1 MNTKGLSLIE
11 LIISLAVFSTVA
23 GLLFGIFFISFKTLG
38 FGERERD
45 AAVEAAWSIERMVK
59 EFRQAHN
66 IYAIEFTNGFYRMEI
81 ELAAADGMKRYK
93 YYLYDDPDDSPGS
106 PSYPYQLLR
115 AETTGGW
122 SEGKGKPIAKM
133 VTDFQCEFYDR
144 NNNRITD
151 PPSMESEVREIE
163 IDVKVSKGALGQ
175 GTADVELRTRV
186 TGRAL

>member
-81 ELAAADGMKRYK
+81 ELPAADGMKRYK
-93 YYLYDDPDDSPGS
+93 YYLYDTSAYPNSP
-106 PSYPYQLLR
+106 PYQLLR
-115 AETTGGW
+115 ADTTSGW

-133 VTDFQCEFYDR
+133 VTDFQCGFYDR

-151 PPSMESEVREIE
+151 PTSMESEVREIE
-163 IDVKVSKGALGQ
+163 IDVKVSKGAPGQ
-175 GTADVELRTRV
+175 GAADVELRTRV
-186 TGRAL
+186 MGRAL